1 MSGDHRDDVDGDV
14 RAQID
19 RIERQLRL
27 LDKRLAS
34 LEARTIGSE
43 EKPVSLAQAESVNVV
58 PTIPQFEVP
67 LTSDLAQPLVA
78 PVLESEP
85 AIVPLER
92 LEPEPAL
99 AMQEQF
105 AAAAGSIEGQRIE
118 PVQSPIAARKSF
130 SDVEQRLTGRVLAWM
145 GGLALLFGALF
156 FLSLAFSRGWI
167 GPGMRVTIGL
177 VAGAALV
184 ATGAWLFERRDR
196 LFGHVLTPVGL
207 SILSLSFMGGT
218 RLYGLIPIEIGL
230 AGALLSA
237 IVAAFIAIRAN
248 SQLVAAYGLI
258 AALVAPILY
267 GASPNTATIAFL
279 SVALIGTTAVA
290 LYRTWSWLPAI
301 AFLLAAPQ
309 LIDFVTGDVSIAA
322 GMIALSAF
330 WLLNAVAAGGEEFR
344 VQRGRLGVTSTTL
357 LVANAVFIVANG
369 FYLLQGDAEWGRG
382 LFLVILAAAHFA
394 LGGYFLVVRGDHHPF
409 GMLAFG
415 TGVACATMAIPV
427 QLGGPPVPIGW
438 AAEAAALAWVY
449 AKRRHGYSGL
459 MSIAL
464 AALAIGHLV
473 RFEYPLSHIAD
484 ALTSTVPF
492 VNANGGTLA
501 FLLGALAVAIY
512 FVETRGIR
520 ALLTSVGALLII
532 YALPFETSGLLLV
545 ALWSI
550 LSVLAIGVHQRLFMS
565 GARKLTWAD
574 SRPADL
580 LERIVFAPAALAMF
594 LSALHVLGFELP
606 LNQIDSATLP
616 ATPFWDRGTAA
627 ALILMGAVLV
637 VGYFLGI
644 SWLRRISIA
653 ASIAAAAYL
662 MPFELHRPA
671 VVVAWS
677 ALALV
682 ALAIRYADRTG
693 GRLYAATAW
702 TLLSLGTLLV
712 LVSVAPPN
720 RLFVDGASTVNHP
733 LFWSGATAAIG
744 AISVALLIGA
754 WLFRSS
760 SISRWLFVAGVASV
774 VYLLSIGVVDEFQG
788 RLGGATALE
797 ELQKQAQVALSI
809 LWAVLGGLGVIAGL
823 GREKPAL
830 RGAGLALL
838 GLVTAKVFVYDLASL
853 DTAYR
858 VLSFIGLGVLL
869 LISAYLYQHIG
880 PHPEQQERI

>member
-1 MSGDHRDDVDGDV
+1 MSGEHSVDVGA
-14 RAQID
+14 RIEQ
-19 RIERQLRL
+19 IERQLRL
-27 LDKRLAS
+27 LDKRLATI
-34 LEARTIGSE
+34 EARSFGRE
-43 EKPVSLAQAESVNVV
+43 EEPAKLWEAEEAKEVSTLPTFEAPLSAE
-58 PTIPQFEVP
+58 
-67 LTSDLAQPLVA
+67 LAQPLVA
-78 PVLESEP
+78 PVFEP
-85 AIVPLER
+85 EPVMVMPER
-92 LEPEPAL
+92 LEPVSAEVL
-99 AMQEQF
+99 A
-105 AAAAGSIEGQRIE
+105 EGRPVVE
-118 PVQSPIAARKSF
+118 TVQSPIAARKSF
-130 SDVEQRLTGRVLAWM
+130 GDMEQRVTGRVLAWI
-145 GGLALLFGALF
+145 GGLALLLGALF

-177 VAGAALV
+177 IAGAALI
-184 ATGAWLFERRDR
+184 AAGAWFFERREM

-207 SILSLSFMGGT
+207 SFLSLSFLGGT
-218 RLYGLIPIEIGL
+218 RLYGLIPVEIGL

-237 IVAAFIAIRAN
+237 VAAAVIAIRVN
-248 SQLVAAYGLI
+248 SQLVAAYGLV
-258 AALVAPILY
+258 AALIAPILF
-267 GASPNTATIAFL
+267 GASPNATTIAFL
-279 SVALIGTTAVA
+279 SVALIGTTVVA

-309 LIDFVTGDVSIAA
+309 VIDFITGDVTIAA

-344 VQRGRLGVTSTTL
+344 VQRGRLGITSTTL
-357 LVANAVFIVANG
+357 LVANAVFAVANG

-382 LFLVILAAAHFA
+382 LFLAILAAVHLA

-415 TGVACATMAIPV
+415 TGIACASMAIPV

-449 AKRRHGYSGL
+449 ANRRHGYSGL

-464 AALAIGHLV
+464 AALAIGHLA
-473 RFEYPLSHIAD
+473 RFEYPLAYIQDGLA
-484 ALTSTVPF
+484 STIPF

-512 FVETRGIR
+512 FVTSRRVR
-520 ALLTSVGALLII
+520 AVLVSVGGLLII

-545 ALWSI
+545 ALWSVMA
-550 LSVLAIGVHQRLFMS
+550 VLAIGGHQRLFMS

-580 LERIVFAPAALAMF
+580 LERALLVPAFLAT
-594 LSALHVLGFELP
+594 LLAGLHVLSIELP

-616 ATPFWDRGTAA
+616 ATPFWDQGTAA
-627 ALILMGAVLV
+627 ALILMAAALIG
-637 VGYFLGI
+637 GYIAANSRLQ
-644 SWLRRISIA
+644 RISIA
-653 ASIAAAAYL
+653 GAIAIAAYL
-662 MPFELHRPA
+662 MPFELYRPA
-671 VVVAWS
+671 MVVSWS
-677 ALALV
+677 VLALV
-682 ALAIRYADRTG
+682 ALAILDVDRAG
-693 GRLYAATAW
+693 GRIYAVT
-702 TLLSLGTLLV
+702 SGTLLAFGALVV
-712 LVSVAPPN
+712 LFNVAPAN
-720 RLFVDGASTVNHP
+720 RLFVDAASTIDHP

-744 AISVALLIGA
+744 SIAIVLLIA
-754 WLFRSS
+754 ASHFRTSKL
-760 SISRWLFVAGVASV
+760 SRWLFVAGATSV
-774 VYLLSIGVVDEFQG
+774 VYLLSIGVVDEFQR

-809 LWAVLGGLGVIAGL
+809 LWAILGGLGVIVGL
-823 GREKPAL
+823 WREKPAL

-880 PHPEQQERI
+880 PHPGQHERT